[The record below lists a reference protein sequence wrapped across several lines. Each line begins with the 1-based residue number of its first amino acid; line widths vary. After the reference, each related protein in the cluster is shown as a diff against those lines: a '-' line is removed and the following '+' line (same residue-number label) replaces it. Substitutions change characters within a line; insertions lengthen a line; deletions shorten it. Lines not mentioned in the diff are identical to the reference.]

1 MVGGLR
7 SRLTAVTLAAACVLA
22 SVLTAVTAGPAAAS
36 GDGLQHKLDALV
48 AAKGGPPGV
57 LVVLDRR
64 GRRTVYRSGF
74 AVIDPRRPSPDDHMR
89 IASVAKAFS
98 GAVALRLVDRGKLH
112 LDDTIA
118 GRLPQLPAAWGA
130 VTLRQLLQHTSGL
143 PDYSMADSF
152 IKLVQEDPR
161 RYFDS
166 RRLLSFVAD
175 QPLLF
180 APGSRYQYSNSD
192 NIAVALMAEAATGRR
207 YEDLLKTLVTDRLG
221 LRHTTLPSGFELPRP
236 YMHGYAVPPVG
247 TPEDVSTVLGASGA
261 WASGGIVSTA
271 NDLDTFIRAYAGPEL
286 LSPST
291 RKAQQ
296 DVVAGGSEPPGPGTN
311 AAGLAI
317 FRYTTRC
324 GVVYGH
330 TGNTLGYTQLALA
343 TADGSRSLTFTVN
356 ETLTPKTNPSLFA
369 VMRGIQEDFVCE
381 LLRR

>member
-1 MVGGLR
+1 
-7 SRLTAVTLAAACVLA
+7 
-22 SVLTAVTAGPAAAS
+22 
-36 GDGLQHKLDALV
+36 
-48 AAKGGPPGV
+48 
-57 LVVLDRR
+57 VLDRR
-64 GRRTVYRSGF
+64 GHRTVYRAGF

-98 GAVALRLVDRGKLH
+98 GAVALRLVDRGSLH

-118 GRLPQLPAAWGA
+118 HRLPQLPAAWGA
-130 VTLRQLLQHTSGL
+130 VTLRELLQHTSGL
-143 PDYSMADSF
+143 PDYSKSDPFVA
-152 IKLVQEDPR
+152 LVQEDPR
-161 RYFDS
+161 RRFDS
-166 RRLLSFVAD
+166 RRLLDFVAD

-180 APGSRYQYSNSD
+180 APGTQYQYSNSD
-192 NIAVALMAEAATGRR
+192 NIVVALMAEAATGRR
-207 YEDLLKTLVTDRLG
+207 YEDLLKSLVTDRLG
-221 LRHTTLPSGFELPRP
+221 LSRTSLPSGYELPKP
-236 YMHGYAVPPVG
+236 FMHGYAVPPVG
-247 TPEDVSTVLGASGA
+247 APEDVSTVLGASGA

-286 LSPST
+286 ISRST
-291 RKAQQ
+291 RAQQQ
-296 DVVAGGSEPPGPGTN
+296 DVVAGSSEPPGPGTN

-356 ETLTPKTNPSLFA
+356 ETLTQKTNPSLFA
-369 VMRGIQEDFVCE
+369 TMRGIQEDFVCE